1 MNNTES
7 QTPINSF
14 TLAELIDLAGEQ
26 RQGLMRECIT
36 ASSDSQMQ
44 VFRFPCRIDAF
55 IIGVGTE
62 GETSVSFNLH
72 EFKLKKDSI
81 FIFTPKNVLQ
91 VNSQQYFKADVIAIS
106 PDFMRRINID
116 IKNMMPLFLKFVENP
131 ALTLTPEE
139 SRSMRGMI
147 AQIERETRGP
157 ETHFSFDI
165 VSGLIAATIYKVGDI
180 MYHYLAEHPEGQNN
194 SHNRAEEYFKQ
205 FTHLLGEHFREERS
219 VGFYARQ
226 LCITPKYL
234 TTLIKRISGQSVSE
248 WIDNYV
254 ILEAK
259 TLLKYSTMSIQE
271 IAYYLNFP
279 NQSAATSS
287 ATRACRPRST
297 RRRTDKGQHPAE
309 HTRRGMS
316 GRGMF
321 DNAYP
326 TVCTPACIRNPGRS
340 TAPGFVVAKPRQKGY
355 PTPKLS
361 AVFFQRRL

>member
-44 VFRFPCRIDAF
+44 VFRFLCRIDAF

-72 EFKLKKDSI
+72 EFRLKKDSM
-81 FIFTPKNVLQ
+81 FIFTPKNILQ

-106 PDFMRRINID
+106 TDFMRRINID

-131 ALTLTPEE
+131 TLALTPEE

-279 NQSAATSS
+279 NQSFFGSYFKRNT
-287 ATRACRPRST
+287 
-297 RRRTDKGQHPAE
+297 
-309 HTRRGMS
+309 GMS
-316 GRGMF
+316 PSQYKAQ
-321 DNAYP
+321 N
-326 TVCTPACIRNPGRS
+326 
-340 TAPGFVVAKPRQKGY
+340 
-355 PTPKLS
+355 
-361 AVFFQRRL
+361 

>member
-72 EFKLKKDSI
+72 EFRLKKDSM
-81 FIFTPKNVLQ
+81 FIFTPKNILQ
-91 VNSQQYFKADVIAIS
+91 ANSQQYFKADVIAIS

-131 ALTLTPEE
+131 TLALTPEE

-279 NQSAATSS
+279 NQSFFGSYFKRNT
-287 ATRACRPRST
+287 
-297 RRRTDKGQHPAE
+297 
-309 HTRRGMS
+309 GMS
-316 GRGMF
+316 PSQYKAQ
-321 DNAYP
+321 N
-326 TVCTPACIRNPGRS
+326 
-340 TAPGFVVAKPRQKGY
+340 
-355 PTPKLS
+355 
-361 AVFFQRRL
+361 